1 MIVKIRLVSPAGCE
15 QADKEI
21 TAMKLEGIG
30 RTRITQVEWEDS
42 PLPGMAEITAQVE
55 AGMERAGAVRLAFAQ
70 EVAEGIV
77 KAAEV
82 LDDGYGKQSS
92 LF

>member
-1 MIVKIRLVSPAGCE
+1 MIVKIRLASPAGCE

-30 RTRITQVEWEDS
+30 RTRITQVAWEDS
-42 PLPGMAEITAQVE
+42 PVPGLEEITARVE

-70 EVAEGIV
+70 EVGMGIV
-77 KAAEV
+77 LTVET